1 MHLGDLLD
9 DQAFDV
15 STGHLEI
22 TNVQVDSRACAA
34 GSLFFAMAGHGDHGE
49 AHVADAVARG
59 ALAVVAARE
68 IPAGVPVVVVHGSQ
82 LRALLAE
89 ASAAIVGHPERA
101 VELVGVTGTNGKT
114 TVTTLVA
121 ELARLAGWN
130 AANIGTLTNER
141 TTPAPPELMRTLDG
155 LVKGFDAS
163 RARSIVALEVSSH
176 ALDQGRVDGLRFAV
190 AGFTNLSHDHLDYH
204 ETMEEYFAA
213 KSLLFTPEHSQRAIV
228 WVDDPYGE
236 RLAASTSLPVTRVH
250 REDATDVTTSLDGTS
265 FTWRGLPVT
274 TPLVGGYNV
283 DNALV
288 ALEIVAAL
296 GAHDAVLAA
305 AMEAVRPVPGRL
317 EVIKGSEV
325 TVVVDYAHT
334 PEGLRRLLRDVRAL
348 APGARITTVFGCGG
362 ERDRAKRPEMG
373 RVASELSDFTLV
385 TSDNPRSESPDAII
399 DAIMSG
405 VLEGSPVGR
414 VVDRRAAI
422 GEAVAQARTGDVV
435 VVAGKGH
442 ETFQRVGD
450 ESLPFDDRVVAREL
464 LGLTRC

>member
-1 MHLGDLLD
+1 
-9 DQAFDV
+9 
-15 STGHLEI
+15 
-22 TNVQVDSRACAA
+22 
-34 GSLFFAMAGHGDHGE
+34 
-49 AHVADAVARG
+49 
-59 ALAVVAARE
+59 
-68 IPAGVPVVVVHGSQ
+68 VPVVVVPETQ

-89 ASAAIVGHPERA
+89 ASAAIVGHPEEA

-130 AANIGTLTNER
+130 GANVGTLTNER
-141 TTPAPPELMRTLDG
+141 TTPAPPELMRTLAG
-155 LVKGFDAS
+155 LVRGFEAH
-163 RARSIVALEVSSH
+163 RERSVVALEVSSH

-213 KSLLFTPEHSQRAIV
+213 KARLFTPEHSQRAVI
-228 WVDDPYGE
+228 WIDDPYGE
-236 RLAASTSLPVTRVH
+236 RLASSTSLPVTRVG
-250 REDATDVTTSLDGTS
+250 RDDATGVVTSLSGTS
-265 FTWRGLPVT
+265 FTWRGLPVS

-283 DNALV
+283 DNALM
-288 ALEIVAAL
+288 ALAIASAL

-305 AMEAVRPVPGRL
+305 SLEGVHPVPGRL
-317 EVIKGSEV
+317 EVIAGPDA

-334 PEGLRRLLRDVRAL
+334 PEGLRRLLRDVRSL

-373 RVASELSDFTLV
+373 RVATELSDFTIV

-405 VLEGSPVGR
+405 VLEGSAVGR

-422 GEAVAQARTGDVV
+422 GEAVAQARAGDVV

-442 ETFQRVGD
+442 ETFQRIGD

-464 LGLTRC
+464 LGLNRC

>member
-9 DQAFDV
+9 DHSFDV
-15 STGHLEI
+15 ATGHLEI
-22 TNVQVDSRACAA
+22 TNVQVDSRACAE
-34 GSLFFAMAGHGDHGE
+34 GSLFFAMAGHSDHGE
-49 AHVADAVARG
+49 AHVADAVSRG
-59 ALAVVAARE
+59 AVAVVAAHV
-68 IPAGVPVVVVHGSQ
+68 ITAGVPVVVVPETQ

-89 ASAAIVGHPERA
+89 ASAAIVGHPERS

-155 LVKGFDAS
+155 LVRGFDAS
-163 RARSIVALEVSSH
+163 RARSIIALEVSSH

-236 RLAASTSLPVTRVH
+236 RLAESTSLPVTRVR

-274 TPLVGGYNV
+274 THLVGGYNV

-288 ALEIVAAL
+288 ALEILAAL
-296 GAHDAVLAA
+296 GVHDAVLAA

-317 EVIKGSEV
+317 EVIKGSDV

-348 APGARITTVFGCGG
+348 APGARVTTVVGCGG

-373 RVASELSDFTLV
+373 RVASELSDFTIV
-385 TSDNPRSESPDAII
+385 TSDNPRSEPPDAII

-422 GEAVAQARTGDVV
+422 GEALAQARTGDVV

-442 ETFQRVGD
+442 ETYQIIGD

>member
-9 DQAFDV
+9 DLALDV
-15 STGHLEI
+15 TTGHLEV
-22 TNVQVDSRACAA
+22 TNVQVDSRSCAE
-34 GSLFFAMAGHGDHGE
+34 GSLFFALPGHGDHGE
-49 AHVADAVARG
+49 AHVSDAVSRG
-59 ALAVVAARE
+59 AIAVVAAH
-68 IPAGVPVVVVHGSQ
+68 ALTASVPVVVVPETQ

-89 ASAAIVGHPERA
+89 TSAAIVGHPERA

-155 LVKGFDAS
+155 LVKGFDTN

-213 KSLLFTPEHSQRAIV
+213 KSRLFTPEHSQRAVI

-236 RLAASTSLPVTRVH
+236 RLAASTSLPVTRVS
-250 REDATDVTTSLDGTS
+250 RDDAKDVVASLDGTS
-265 FTWRGLPVT
+265 FTWRGLPVAT
-274 TPLVGGYNV
+274 LLVGGYNV

-288 ALEIVAAL
+288 ALEIVSAL
-296 GAHDAVLAA
+296 GVHDAVLAA
-305 AMEAVRPVPGRL
+305 AMEEVHPVSGRL
-317 EVIKGSEV
+317 EVIKGSDV

-362 ERDRAKRPEMG
+362 DRDRAKRPEMG

-422 GEAVAQARTGDVV
+422 GEALAQARVGDVV

-442 ETFQRVGD
+442 ESFQRIGD
-450 ESLPFDDRVVAREL
+450 ESLPFDDRIVARDV
-464 LGLTRC
+464 LGLNRC